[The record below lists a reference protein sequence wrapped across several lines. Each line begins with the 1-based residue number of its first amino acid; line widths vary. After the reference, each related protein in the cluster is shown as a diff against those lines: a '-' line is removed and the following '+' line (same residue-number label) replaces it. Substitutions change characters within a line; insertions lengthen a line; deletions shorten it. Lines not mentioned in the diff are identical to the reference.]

1 MNSKRPDLKYDAEL
15 CGMIEQAMKG
25 LQGYGIMALELIQN
39 ADDAGAKSLCF
50 DATQSGL
57 IVTNDAEFTSCGLT
71 QVRCPW
77 EQSGDK
83 NGLKRACNFHAISK
97 MGSRSKINA
106 ENQTG
111 RFGIGFVSVYQ
122 ITDMPIIR
130 SVGIELQLNPL
141 TGVGEQKDVVPTRG
155 TELELPWASQQSDI
169 RDAIHASI
177 TPDNVVDTLVEEM
190 SDVLHSSLIFLR
202 NLQSVEIRKNGVV
215 RACVELVRTDS
226 GVSLKF
232 GPTKREEVWL
242 VLSRDANDIIED
254 RSLFSKFEKLEELN
268 RSKKVS
274 IAIPM
279 NGLTTDGMLYAYL
292 PTQHTTKMP
301 VHINADFFPHASRQ
315 EIVLKGEGHER
326 AWNEAMIAT
335 AAHLIEDEFVTIR
348 DSMSPARFWD
358 LGKASFNLK
367 NDDVFSKFWGSFSK
381 AAKIHPSVRTT
392 GDEWCLPNS
401 IYKTPDDMP
410 EREQDALCSV
420 GLKVLNPEL
429 RSYWN
434 PLKELGVVSLD
445 LLAVVEGL
453 EEQSGT
459 GVEKNN
465 PHTRA
470 MWSVVNRLLQEEEKQ
485 ATTSRKNI
493 TTPKDRLYQ
502 KTINRLKNAIFLVD
516 EYGNAASPNNVWQIS
531 ESVSQSMIERF
542 APECLLVDK
551 EIVKFTKLA
560 EFIDEYEIDNF
571 AKSLAKSVA
580 DHTPEHFIGL
590 QDTDAKKL
598 YELLT
603 SFEMD
608 LETSQVRAILNE
620 TPFLR
625 KLDGFVAPDRA
636 LLPSGFRDPTG
647 YFEFVDN
654 SLFTRKIEK
663 FVENVLGVET
673 LNFHDYIEKHLE
685 SILDNDVTKN
695 AYHSLLS
702 QIVENKESD
711 ENKQK
716 IYELLSERAFVKTCK
731 GGFVLP
737 EECLYK
743 TKDLEKILGN
753 ETVDWVDE
761 EWMPSNKKVRDD
773 LKLIMQTEL
782 QMPTK
787 PQASHFVTR
796 LTEISQEGT
805 PEEVIK
811 AEDHIIQEL
820 IKRWAE
826 LDLNHL
832 EPLKGLEFIPA
843 LKDGERDLEQLYAPK
858 NVYHAIYSKGFSD
871 QVPVIDLPALTKNS
885 QDVNDILKWLGVQ
898 NEPITADVVGHL
910 KQCMANNE
918 PPSKL
923 TYKILNERVKDGDD
937 VLMITEELQG
947 KAFIWNTENKIYM
960 RSEQMFWSV
969 PKFGNYWWRATTK
982 MENSKALYDLLGVK
996 KVPGIENYAA
1006 LILEITGKD
1015 VIEDTDIQI
1024 HSECLAELGKKFDAG
1039 EDDVADIIRTLC
1051 DEPSLLNNNREAI
1064 WPSDAVWIDNDKL
1077 VEPFGEDLNG
1087 FLIKMPDMDR
1097 GIAAR
1102 LFNQLDVS
1110 PISKIVNLQLAS
1122 APDSKNAN
1130 KETRNLRERYDLLLW
1145 LAPSH
1150 EFRLELEQIFSQ
1162 IKIHLTNNLWTQG
1175 ICHAFNPPIISPK
1188 TEADAFFD
1196 RTDNVLYIKG
1206 DKVRWTTAFKT
1217 IFDEI
1222 ENRFPVEGYLSL
1234 AAHSVMSSH
1243 SRKEAKEILCESG
1256 YSRPKERLDI
1266 AVGRQFD
1273 DEQDDDDDAAY
1284 SEAREQSDSDTTEQ
1298 YHENEDFKETETE
1311 NGIEPY
1317 EGNSALNEN
1326 APYNTGNMS
1335 SAPSEQEADNQ
1346 YRSKTISSKFGVTDD
1361 LNIRM
1366 DSPVNAPSS
1375 NSTAGAKSNFSIS
1388 STRSRERVQ
1397 KTRTDRML
1405 AYVARGTVG
1414 SDNGSLRSSNTTES
1428 SKLIDIAAIKAVL
1441 KYEEDRGWTPIEQ
1454 SHSNPG
1460 FDIRSEGLNGEIRLI
1475 EVKGLD
1481 GEWTD
1486 RGTKM
1491 SNVQYKMAQ
1500 DNPDEFWLYVVEK
1513 ARDVSQQKLSA
1524 ISNPFKQVKEYWFDK
1539 NWRDCS
1545 EETANLR
1552 DSSIQEGGKVLH
1564 ELWGTGVIERVD
1576 KKGLEISVLI
1586 NFGELNGKKF
1596 IPFNDRLKL
1605 LD

>member
-1 MNSKRPDLKYDAEL
+1 
-15 CGMIEQAMKG
+15 MKG

-50 DATQSGL
+50 DATQRGL

-77 EQSGDK
+77 ESAGDK

-122 ITDMPIIR
+122 ITDKPIIR

-141 TGVGEQKDVVPTRG
+141 TGVGEQKDVVPTSG
-155 TELELPWASQQSDI
+155 TELELPWASKQSDI
-169 RDAIHASI
+169 RNAIHASI
-177 TPDNVVDTLVEEM
+177 TPDNVVNTLVKEM

-215 RACVELVRTDS
+215 QACVEIVRTDN
-226 GVSLKF
+226 GISLKF

-242 VLSRDANDIIED
+242 VLSRDAKDIIED

-279 NGLTTDGMLYAYL
+279 DGLTTDGMLYAYL
-292 PTQHTTKMP
+292 PTQHKTKMP

-348 DSMSPARFWD
+348 NSLSPARFWD

-367 NDDVFSKFWGSFSK
+367 NDDVFSKFWDSFSK

-392 GDEWCLPNS
+392 GNEWNLPNG

-410 EREQDALCSV
+410 EPEQDALCSI
-420 GLKVLNPEL
+420 GLKVLNSEL

-434 PLKELGVVSLD
+434 PLKELGVAALD

-453 EEQSGT
+453 EVQAGT

-470 MWSVVNRLLQEEEKQ
+470 MWSVVNRLLQGEEKQ
-485 ATTSRKNI
+485 KTASRINI

-502 KTINRLKNAIFLVD
+502 KTIRRLKNAIFLVD
-516 EYGNAASPNNVWQIS
+516 GDGNATFPDNVWKIP
-531 ESVSQSMIERF
+531 ESVSQVSIERF
-542 APECLLVDK
+542 APECPLVDK
-551 EIVKFTKLA
+551 EIVEFNKLA
-560 EFIDEYEIDNF
+560 ELIDEYEIDDF

-580 DHTPEHFIGL
+580 DNTPEHFIGL

-608 LETSQVRAILNE
+608 PETSQVGTILND

-625 KLDGFVAPDRA
+625 KLDGFVAPGRA

-647 YFEFVDN
+647 YFEFVDI
-654 SLFTRKIEK
+654 SLFTKKTEK
-663 FVENVLGVET
+663 FVENSLGVET
-673 LNFHDYIEKHLE
+673 LDFHDYIERHLE
-685 SILDNDVTKN
+685 SILDSDVTKN

-716 IYELLSERAFVKTCK
+716 IYELLSDRAFVKTCK
-731 GGFVLP
+731 GDFVLP

-761 EWMPSNKKVRDD
+761 EWMPSNEKTRLG
-773 LKLIMQTEL
+773 LKIIMQSEL

-805 PEEVIK
+805 PDEVATAEEP
-811 AEDHIIQEL
+811 IIQEL

-826 LDLNHL
+826 LDINDL
-832 EPLKGLEFIPA
+832 EPLKELEFIPA
-843 LKDGERDLEQLYAPK
+843 LKDGERDSEQLYAPE
-858 NVYHAIYSKGFSD
+858 NIHHAIYSKGFSD

-923 TYKILNERVKDGDD
+923 TYKILNERVKNGDD
-937 VLMITEELQG
+937 VLAITEELQG

-969 PKFGNYWWRATTK
+969 PPFGNYWWRATTK
-982 MENSKALYDLLGVK
+982 MENSKAFYDLLGVK

-1006 LILEITGKD
+1006 LILEITSKD

-1024 HSECLAELGKKFDAG
+1024 HSECLAELGKKLGTGD
-1039 EDDVADIIRTLC
+1039 DDVSGIIRTLC

-1064 WPSDAVWIDNDKL
+1064 LPSDAVWIDTDKL
-1077 VEPFGEDLNG
+1077 VEPFGEDLND
-1087 FLIKMPDMDR
+1087 FLVKMPDMDR
-1097 GIAAR
+1097 GIAAQ
-1102 LFNQLDVS
+1102 LFHQLGVL
-1110 PISKIVNLQLAS
+1110 PISKKVELQLAS
-1122 APDSKNAN
+1122 TPDSKNAN
-1130 KETRNLRERYDLLLW
+1130 EDTRNLRDRYDLLLW

-1150 EFRLELEQIFSQ
+1150 EFRRELEQILSQ
-1162 IKIHLTNNLWTQG
+1162 VKIQLTSNLLTQG
-1175 ICHAFNPPIISPK
+1175 IYHAGNPPIISPK

-1196 RTDNVLYIKG
+1196 RTENVLYIKG
-1206 DKVRWTTAFKT
+1206 DRVRWTTAFKT

-1222 ENRFPVEGYLSL
+1222 ENRFPVEGSLSL
-1234 AAHSVMSSH
+1234 AAQSVMSSH
-1243 SRKEAKEILCESG
+1243 SRKEAEENLCEAG
-1256 YSRPKERLDI
+1256 YSRPEERMDI

-1273 DEQDDDDDAAY
+1273 DEQGEDDDAAY
-1284 SEAREQSDSDTTEQ
+1284 SEAKEQSDADKTEQ
-1298 YHENEDFKETETE
+1298 RHENEDFTEAE
-1311 NGIEPY
+1311 NGIEAY
-1317 EGNSALNEN
+1317 EGNPALNEN
-1326 APYNTGNMS
+1326 AQYNSENTS
-1335 SAPSEQEADNQ
+1335 SASSEQEDDDH
-1346 YRSKTISSKFGVTDD
+1346 YKSKTTSSKFGVADD
-1361 LNIRM
+1361 SNIGI
-1366 DSPVNAPSS
+1366 DSPANVASDSDGVGGKGSFSVSSSKSYSSTPSS
-1375 NSTAGAKSNFSIS
+1375 KNKGGQPRRYSYVSDGNGALKSINATIP
-1388 STRSRERVQ
+1388 
-1397 KTRTDRML
+1397 
-1405 AYVARGTVG
+1405 
-1414 SDNGSLRSSNTTES
+1414 
-1428 SKLIDIAAIKAVL
+1428 SKLIIDQIDAAAIKAVVE
-1441 KYEEDRGWTPIEQ
+1441 YEQDRGWTTEIQP
-1454 SHSNPG
+1454 HKNPG
-1460 FDIRSEGLNGEIRLI
+1460 FDIKSFGPNGERRLI
-1475 EVKGLD
+1475 EVKGID
-1481 GEWTD
+1481 GHWNEGW
-1486 RGTKM
+1486 GTKM
-1491 SNVQYKMAQ
+1491 SHVQFKMAQ
-1500 DNPDEFWLYVVEK
+1500 DNPDEFWLYVVER
-1513 ARDVSQQKLSA
+1513 ARDVSEQRLSA
-1524 ISNPFKQVKEYWFDK
+1524 IRNPFQQVKEYWFDYS
-1539 NWRDCS
+1539 WQDCS

-1552 DSSIQEGGKVLH
+1552 DSSVQEGVKVLH
-1564 ELWGTGVIERVD
+1564 ELWGTGTIERVD

>member
-1 MNSKRPDLKYDAEL
+1 
-15 CGMIEQAMKG
+15 MKG

-39 ADDAGAKSLCF
+39 ADDAGAKNLCF
-50 DATQSGL
+50 DATQRGL

-77 EQSGDK
+77 ESSGDQ

-141 TGVGEQKDVVPTRG
+141 TGVGKQKDVVPTSG
-155 TELELPWASQQSDI
+155 TELELPWASKQSDI
-169 RDAIHASI
+169 RNAIHASI
-177 TPDNVVDTLVEEM
+177 TPDNVVNTLVEEM

-215 RACVELVRTDS
+215 QACVEIVRTDN
-226 GVSLKF
+226 GICLKF

-242 VLSRDANDIIED
+242 VLSRDAKDIIED

-279 NGLTTDGMLYAYL
+279 NGLTADGMLYAYL

-348 DSMSPARFWD
+348 NSLSPAGFWD

-392 GDEWCLPNS
+392 GDEWCLPNG

-410 EREQDALCSV
+410 ESEQDALCSI
-420 GLKVLNPEL
+420 GLKVLNSEL

-434 PLKELGVVSLD
+434 PLKELGVAALG

-453 EEQSGT
+453 EVQAGT

-485 ATTSRKNI
+485 KTTSRINI
-493 TTPKDRLYQ
+493 TTPTDRLHQ
-502 KTINRLKNAIFLVD
+502 KTIRRLKNAIFLVD
-516 EYGNAASPNNVWQIS
+516 GDGNATCPDNVWKIPG
-531 ESVSQSMIERF
+531 SVSQVSIERF
-542 APECLLVDK
+542 APDCPLVDK
-551 EIVKFTKLA
+551 EIVKFNKLA
-560 EFIDEYEIDNF
+560 DLIDEYEIDDF

-580 DHTPEHFIGL
+580 DNTPEHFIGL
-590 QDTDAKKL
+590 QDTDVKKL

-608 LETSQVRAILNE
+608 PETSQIGTILKE

-625 KLDGFVAPDRA
+625 KLDGFVAPGRA

-647 YFEFVDN
+647 YFEFVDI
-654 SLFTRKIEK
+654 SLFTKKTEK
-663 FVENVLGVET
+663 FVENSLGVET
-673 LNFHDYIEKHLE
+673 LDFHDYIERHLE
-685 SILDNDVTKN
+685 SILDSDVTKN

-716 IYELLSERAFVKTCK
+716 IYELLSDRAFVKTCK
-731 GGFVLP
+731 GDFVLP

-761 EWMPSNKKVRDD
+761 EWMPPNEKTRLG
-773 LKLIMQTEL
+773 LKIILQTEL

-805 PEEVIK
+805 PDEVAK
-811 AEDHIIQEL
+811 AEEPIIQEL

-826 LDLNHL
+826 LDINDL
-832 EPLKGLEFIPA
+832 EPLKELEFIPA
-843 LKDGERDLEQLYAPK
+843 LKDGERDSEQLYAPE
-858 NVYHAIYSKGFSD
+858 NIYHAIYSKGFSD

-937 VLMITEELQG
+937 VLSITEELQG
-947 KAFIWNTENKIYM
+947 EAFIWNTENKIYM
-960 RSEQMFWSV
+960 KSEQMFWSV
-969 PKFGNYWWRATTK
+969 PPFGNYWWRATTK
-982 MENSKALYDLLGVK
+982 MENSKAFYDLLGVK
-996 KVPGIENYAA
+996 KVPSIENYAA

-1015 VIEDTDIQI
+1015 VIEDTDAQI
-1024 HSECLAELGKKFDAG
+1024 HSECLAELGKEFDTG
-1039 EDDVADIIRTLC
+1039 DDDVADIIRTLC
-1051 DEPSLLNNNREAI
+1051 HEPSLLNNNREAI
-1064 WPSDAVWIDNDKL
+1064 WPSDAVWIDTDKL
-1077 VEPFGEDLNG
+1077 VEPFGEDLND
-1087 FLIKMPDMDR
+1087 FLVKMPDIDR
-1097 GIAAR
+1097 GISAR
-1102 LFNQLDVS
+1102 LFHQLDVL
-1110 PISKIVNLQLAS
+1110 PISKIVELQLAS

-1130 KETRNLRERYDLLLW
+1130 EETRNLRERYDLLLW

-1150 EFRLELEQIFSQ
+1150 EFRLELEQILSQ
-1162 IKIHLTNNLWTQG
+1162 VKIRLTTNLWTQG
-1175 ICHAFNPPIISPK
+1175 IYHAGNPPIISPK

-1222 ENRFPVEGYLSL
+1222 ENRFPVEGSLSL
-1234 AAHSVMSSH
+1234 AAHSVMSSD
-1243 SRKEAKEILCESG
+1243 SKKEAEEILCESG
-1256 YSRPKERLDI
+1256 YSRPEERMDI

-1273 DEQDDDDDAAY
+1273 DEQDEDDDAAY
-1284 SEAREQSDSDTTEQ
+1284 SEAEGQSDSYTTDQ
-1298 YHENEDFKETETE
+1298 HHENEDFKETENE
-1311 NGIEPY
+1311 IEPY
-1317 EGNSALNEN
+1317 ESDSALNKN
-1326 APYNTGNMS
+1326 APFNAGNTS
-1335 SAPSEQEADNQ
+1335 SASSKQEYGDQ
-1346 YRSKTISSKFGVTDD
+1346 YKSKTISSQFGVADNS
-1361 LNIRM
+1361 NIE
-1366 DSPVNAPSS
+1366 DGSPVNFTSS
-1375 NSTAGAKSNFSIS
+1375 NSAAGVKRNFSIS
-1388 STRSRERVQ
+1388 SAGNRERVQ

-1405 AYVARGTVG
+1405 AYVAKGTVG
-1414 SDNGSLRSSNTTES
+1414 GDNGSLRSSNTTET

-1441 KYEEDRGWTPIEQ
+1441 KYEEDRGWKPVEQ

-1460 FDIRSEGLNGEIRLI
+1460 FDIRSEGPNGEIRLI

-1513 ARDVSQQKLSA
+1513 ARDVSEQRLSA

-1545 EETANLR
+1545 EEIANLR
-1552 DSSIQEGGKVLH
+1552 DSSVQEGGKVMH
-1564 ELWGTGVIERVD
+1564 ELWGKGTIERVD